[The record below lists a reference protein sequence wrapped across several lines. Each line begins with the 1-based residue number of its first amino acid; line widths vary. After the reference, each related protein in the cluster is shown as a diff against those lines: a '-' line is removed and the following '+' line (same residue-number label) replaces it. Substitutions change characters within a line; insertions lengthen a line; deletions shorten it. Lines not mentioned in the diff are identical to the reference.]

1 MLNEMALEWF
11 GMKLLM
17 RNICTHHQTFAQDN
31 RAKTII
37 LVFAGIILIFVR
49 FSVLGSAPLGHTEPS
64 ERWPATLRVLQL

>member
-31 RAKTII
+31 NQAKTII

-49 FSVLGSAPLGHTEPS
+49 FAVLGSAPLGHTEPS
-64 ERWPATLRVLQL
+64 ERWAHYT